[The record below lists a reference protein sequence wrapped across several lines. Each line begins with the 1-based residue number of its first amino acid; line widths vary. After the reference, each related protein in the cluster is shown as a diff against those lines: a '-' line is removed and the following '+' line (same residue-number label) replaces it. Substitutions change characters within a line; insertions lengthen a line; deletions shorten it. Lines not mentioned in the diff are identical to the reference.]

1 MAEIK
6 RRTIILTTGKQIRL
20 FGNSV
25 GIGKTLEI
33 GEGYMPN
40 IFSHS
45 MENGGESTD
54 RAIHNP
60 NKLTREE
67 VMELADLMMQY
78 WLQLKNNIRKFGIE
92 NPKIF
97 IRDTSK

>member
-6 RRTIILTTGKQIRL
+6 RRTIIFTTGKQVRL
-20 FGNSV
+20 FGNSI

-33 GEGYMPN
+33 GQVYMPD
-40 IFSHS
+40 ILSHS
-45 MENGGESTD
+45 LESGGDLNGPSV
-54 RAIHNP
+54 HNP
-60 NKLTREE
+60 NKLTTEE

-78 WLQLKNNIRKFGIE
+78 WLQLKDNIRKFGIE

-97 IRDTSK
+97 IRDASK